1 MTSQLLR
8 TCGPVVPNDSGP
20 APTETLLA
28 ALGACLATTYTSK
41 AAAQGVKVDGLE
53 VLLEGRLDLQ
63 GLFGL
68 APVRPGLSGITAT
81 LRVRCEADDEVLKE
95 LGRQTVDGSPMYASI
110 ANPVE
115 VNTSIERVS

>member
-1 MTSQLLR
+1 MDESSRRRTNLDPMMSQLLR

-28 ALGACLATTYTSK
+28 ALGACLATTHTTK

-68 APVRPGLSGITAT
+68 APGVR
-81 LRVRCEADDEVLKE
+81 RAD
-95 LGRQTVDGSPMYASI
+95 QSANNSP
-110 ANPVE
+110 E
-115 VNTSIERVS
+115 EREEQQI